1 VKKSFANKFNNN
13 YSSSISRDI
22 ISIREKKDVDSNLD
36 KISSKTKTQKAKIDI
51 FTNENIMI
59 SNTGLN
65 NFYTFRSINYED
77 EEITETESIILFDQ
91 DNNNNNEIFNFP
103 EKEKEEKNNILDI
116 EKNETNI
123 SNINTNYGSVIIY
136 ILILLF
142 F

>member
-1 VKKSFANKFNNN
+1 MKKSFANKFNNN